1 MSAGFGF
8 SVGDIVAGLKLV
20 KQSIEALQDTKGS
33 SGDYQALTREID
45 SLKDGLEA
53 IEDLDLDQRLG
64 PGSKQGIAVQ
74 KAISRCWHC
83 IDNFLSITAK
93 YQPWLQS
100 DAPPSF
106 RWKANLRK
114 IQWALCKQDD
124 ISRFRAQL
132 ERHCSNISLL
142 LVTLQV

>member
-53 IEDLDLDQRLG
+53 IEDLKLDQRFG
-64 PGSKQGIAVQ
+64 PKSKQGLAVQ
-74 KAISRCWHC
+74 EAISR
-83 IDNFLSITAK
+83 
-93 YQPWLQS
+93 
-100 DAPPSF
+100 
-106 RWKANLRK
+106 
-114 IQWALCKQDD
+114 
-124 ISRFRAQL
+124 
-132 ERHCSNISLL
+132 
-142 LVTLQV
+142 